1 MLVDPKL
8 PGGCDGPV
16 RRLYVHAVM
25 SDMRKLS
32 HLTPLFIDPRNLDRI
47 STFITFSFIA
57 GDTSEECSRRL
68 QAYCENLIAE
78 AKRRSAKGGDA

>member
-8 PGGCDGPV
+8 PGGFDGFF

-32 HLTPLFIDPRNLDRI
+32 HLAPLFIDPRNLDLI
-47 STFITFSFIA
+47 SAFINFAFIA

-68 QAYCENLIAE
+68 RAYCENSIAE
-78 AKRRSAKGGDA
+78 AKRRPAKGGDA